1 MNNVSRN
8 KRTSIRSLMPYLGFA
23 LHSNV
28 SFMIRF
34 PDLKAEL
41 FVNMLGYKEPDRVTV
56 LRCVGEC
63 QTGQ

>member
-1 MNNVSRN
+1 M
-8 KRTSIRSLMPYLGFA
+8 RTFIRSLMPYLGFA

-28 SFMIRF
+28 SFMIQF

-56 LRCVGEC
+56 LRCLGEC

>member
-1 MNNVSRN
+1 M
-8 KRTSIRSLMPYLGFA
+8 
-23 LHSNV
+23 HSNV
-28 SFMIRF
+28 SFMIQF

-56 LRCVGEC
+56 LRCLGEC

>member
-1 MNNVSRN
+1 MIVNCLR
-8 KRTSIRSLMPYLGFA
+8 RLIAQQRSA

-28 SFMIRF
+28 SFMIQF

-56 LRCVGEC
+56 LRCLGEC